1 MNEKEK
7 MAAEFYNYCRKENK
21 KRFIELMT
29 QKIKE
34 EQKRIGGVDLPAFV
48 YAYDAYNK
56 FKKAGCF
63 DEYGRLKQK
72 PELLES
78 EVQ

>member
-1 MNEKEK
+1 MNEKELAK
-7 MAAEFYNYCRKENK
+7 DFYKTCRKENK

-29 QKIKE
+29 RKIKQ
-34 EQKRIGGVDLPAFV
+34 EQKRIGGIDLPAFI
-48 YAYDAYNK
+48 YAIDAYNQ

-63 DEYGRLKQK
+63 DEYGRLKQR

-78 EVQ
+78 EV

>member
-1 MNEKEK
+1 MNGKELAK
-7 MAAEFYNYCRKENK
+7 DFYKTCRKENK
-21 KRFIELMT
+21 RRFIELMT

-34 EQKRIGGVDLPAFV
+34 EQKRIGGIDLPAAI
-48 YAYDAYNK
+48 YAHDAYIK
-56 FKKAGCF
+56 FKAAGCF